1 MNLPG
6 PWLPGPRLLEPRLLE
21 WSLLEG
27 GAAAF
32 GVVSVYLSTRQN
44 IWSWPTAI
52 VNVALYTF
60 VFFQGRLYGQMGLQ
74 PIYLALS
81 VYGWYQWLHGG
92 EQRTEL
98 HVSRASPRLLGGL
111 LILNV
116 LGWLALTAVLRQT
129 DAALPRLDALLT
141 TTSLIAQW
149 MMTRKILENWMLW
162 IAVDVVYVPMFFSQ
176 RLYATAMLYSAF
188 LVLAIMGL
196 VEWRRSVVQRLAGP

>member
-1 MNLPG
+1 MNLAE
-6 PWLPGPRLLEPRLLE
+6 PWLPEPWLLE
-21 WSLLEG
+21 WSSLEG
-27 GAAAF
+27 VAAAF
-32 GVVSVYLSTRQN
+32 GLVSVYLSTRQN
-44 IWSWPTAI
+44 IWSWPMAI
-52 VNVALYTF
+52 VNVALYTV

-74 PIYLALS
+74 PIYLVLS

-92 EQRTEL
+92 EQRTAL
-98 HVSRASPRLLGGL
+98 RVARASPRLLGGL
-111 LILNV
+111 LILNI
-116 LGWLALTAVLRQT
+116 LGWLALAAFLRQT

-149 MMTRKILENWMLW
+149 MMTRKILENWILW

-196 VEWRRSVVQRLAGP
+196 VEWRRSVVPRLAGS